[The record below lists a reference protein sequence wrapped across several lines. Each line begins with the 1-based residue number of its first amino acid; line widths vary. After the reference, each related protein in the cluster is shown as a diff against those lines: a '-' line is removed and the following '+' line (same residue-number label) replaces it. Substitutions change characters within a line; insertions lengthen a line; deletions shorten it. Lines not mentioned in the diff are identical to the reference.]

1 MDKLQV
7 QLVVQGIHGRTG
19 QEVHTPQRFQIDVDA
34 ALDFS
39 RAFLTDK
46 LEDTV
51 NYCEIEKNIKDI
63 VGKESH
69 VLIETLA
76 HRIAERVMEHDF
88 VHTVTV
94 VITKLDVFGGG
105 RPSISL
111 TRDTYA
117 SDLGL
122 FDIDGASLFRE
133 LVRCGGVSVPL
144 LPTPKRLTLLLE
156 AQKHTYTDQPEYTGA
171 HRVREQVSSSSM
183 FPYESPF
190 LKLRDDLQTL
200 LHLRFPHVGETAWR
214 GTPFDFTDIVL
225 QRYQE
230 GSIGVTPHIEGKSVI
245 NIFCIC
251 ILTGDGKTAVCTDRT
266 GQNPHYLDTTPGNV
280 LIFRAPGFMGSHLQQ
295 FHFLTDITSECIT
308 FCLRQRQ
315 K

>member
-1 MDKLQV
+1 MDKLHM

-39 RAFLTDK
+39 RAFRTDK
-46 LEDTV
+46 LQDTV
-51 NYCEIEKNIKDI
+51 DYCEIEKKIRDT

-88 VHTVTV
+88 VYAVTV
-94 VITKLDVFGGG
+94 GITKLDVFCGG
-105 RPSISL
+105 RPSVSL
-111 TRDTYA
+111 TRDRYA
-117 SDLGL
+117 LDLGL
-122 FDIDGASLFRE
+122 LDIDGTALFRE
-133 LVRCGGVSVPL
+133 LIHHGGASVPI
-144 LPTPKRLTLLLE
+144 LPEPRRVALFTE
-156 AQKHTYTDQPEYTGA
+156 AKKHMYIEQPEYTGS

-183 FPYESPF
+183 FPYQSPF
-190 LKLRDDLQTL
+190 LKLRDDLQIL
-200 LHLRFPHVGETAWR
+200 LHLRFPRVGETAWR

-225 QRYQE
+225 QRYQQ
-230 GSIGVTPHIEGKSVI
+230 GSSGVTPHVEGKSVV
-245 NIFCIC
+245 NIFCVV
-251 ILTGDGKTAVCTDRT
+251 ILTGDGKTAVCADRT
-266 GQNPHYLDTTPGNV
+266 GRNSRYLDTTPGNV

-295 FHFLTDITSECIT
+295 FHFLTDITSERIT
-308 FCLRQRQ
+308 FCLRQKQ

>member
-34 ALDFS
+34 ALNFS
-39 RAFLTDK
+39 RAFRTDK
-46 LEDTV
+46 LQDTV
-51 NYCEIEKNIKDI
+51 DYCEIEKKIRDT

-111 TRDTYA
+111 TRDKYA
-117 SDLGL
+117 IDLGL
-122 FDIDGASLFRE
+122 LDMDGTSLFRE
-133 LVRCGGVSVPL
+133 LIHHGSASVPL
-144 LPTPKRLTLLLE
+144 LPEPRRIALLAE
-156 AQKHTYTDQPEYTGA
+156 AKKHTYVDRPEYTGA
-171 HRVREQVSSSSM
+171 HRVREQVSSSSV
-183 FPYESPF
+183 FSYESPF
-190 LKLRDDLQTL
+190 LKLRDDLQIL
-200 LHLRFPHVGETAWR
+200 LHLRFPRIGETAWR
-214 GTPFDFTDIVL
+214 DTPFDFNDIAL

-230 GSIGVTPHIEGKSVI
+230 GSIGITPHVEGKSII

-251 ILTGDGKTAVCTDRT
+251 ILTGDGKTAVCTDRN
-266 GQNPHYLDTTPGNV
+266 GRSSHYLDTTPGNV

-295 FHFLTDITSECIT
+295 FHFLTNITSERIT